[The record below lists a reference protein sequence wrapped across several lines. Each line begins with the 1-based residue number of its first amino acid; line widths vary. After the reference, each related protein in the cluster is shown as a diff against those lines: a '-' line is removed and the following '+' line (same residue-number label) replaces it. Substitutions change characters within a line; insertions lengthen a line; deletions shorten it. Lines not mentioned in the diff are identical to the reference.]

1 MEDRSGRVRAA
12 GWVEWVSV
20 VSAAHS
26 SLCWWGSTNFPL
38 FFLTL
43 LLRFML
49 QVEFVSL
56 PALEAALWLRLG
68 TQRIAFSDC
77 QDWFGVDMWSK
88 TPLRVN
94 GNFADTTQ
102 REGHHL
108 SWQSQV
114 WETVGLDL
122 LADIFATMWSLRMKP
137 LYRRTVDRS
146 RDLRSWWC
154 YQAAFKTPN
163 PWSFHVPWSVNS
175 LSLNWYFCP
184 LQQKESSLVLQW
196 QRYSQG
202 QRLETV
208 MGQSKIHMGWWHATG
223 GGLHE
228 SSFFSYRVS
237 IIIEE
242 DKGHCFSP
250 SSDSY

>member
-1 MEDRSGRVRAA
+1 
-12 GWVEWVSV
+12 
-20 VSAAHS
+20 
-26 SLCWWGSTNFPL
+26 
-38 FFLTL
+38 
-43 LLRFML
+43 ML
-49 QVEFVSL
+49 QVESVSL
-56 PALEAALWLRLG
+56 PAPEAALWLRLR
-68 TQRIAFSDC
+68 TQRIAFSDH
-77 QDWFGVDMWSK
+77 QEWFRVDMF
-88 TPLRVN
+88 RVVQ
-94 GNFADTTQ
+94 DTTENQ
-102 REGHHL
+102 WHFCWYYSERGTPSFLAESSLRDCGPRFVGRCFCHHVKPENETL
-108 SWQSQV
+108 VQENSWQ
-114 WETVGLDL
+114 
-122 LADIFATMWSLRMKP
+122 
-137 LYRRTVDRS
+137 S

-154 YQAAFKTPN
+154 YQAALKTPN
-163 PWSFHVPWSVNS
+163 PWSLHVPWSVNS

-208 MGQSKIHMGWWHATG
+208 MGQSKIHMGWWHVTG

-250 SSDSY
+250 SSDFC